1 MRTMPVAMV
10 GLLAALGAQQ
20 PVSEMSVM
28 RWVTDVAAAERAAA
42 KAGKP
47 LLLVFR

>member
-1 MRTMPVAMV
+1 MRTMPLAMV

-20 PVSEMSVM
+20 PRSQME
-28 RWVTDVAAAERAAA
+28 WLTDVAAAERLAA
-42 KAGKP
+42 KVDKP